1 MFTLE
6 QIKTAHA
13 KVRSGADFPAYIRE
27 LKQLGVTHY
36 ETYVA
41 DGHTDY
47 YGNDDPGPVSPAKY
61 GTLII
66 SDSIN
71 AEQFKKDLLH
81 HQQGGSNYLQFC
93 RQCADNGIE
102 KWAVSLQAMTCTY
115 YDKAGAEVL
124 VENIPQ

>member
-6 QIKTAHA
+6 QIRTAHA
-13 KVRSGADFPAYIRE
+13 KVKSGADFPAYIRE
-27 LKQLGVTHY
+27 LKELGVTHY

-47 YGNDDPGPVSPAKY
+47 QGNSDSRMTSPTKY
-61 GTLII
+61 IALII
-66 SDSIN
+66 SNNIN

-81 HQQGGSNYLQFC
+81 HQQGGSDYLQFC

-102 KWAVSLQAMTCTY
+102 KWAVSLQMMTCTY
-115 YDKAGAEVL
+115 FDKAGAEVL

>member
-6 QIKTAHA
+6 QIRTAHA
-13 KVRSGADFPAYIRE
+13 KVKSGADFPAYIRE
-27 LKQLGVTHY
+27 LKQLGVTYY
-36 ETYVA
+36 ETYVE

-47 YGNDDPGPVSPAKY
+47 RGDGGFKVASAVKY
-61 GTLII
+61 DTLTILDNI
-66 SDSIN
+66 S

-81 HQQGGSNYLQFC
+81 HQQGGSDYLQFC

-102 KWAVSLQAMTCTY
+102 KWAVSLPMMTCTY
-115 YDKAGAEVL
+115 YDKAGTEVL